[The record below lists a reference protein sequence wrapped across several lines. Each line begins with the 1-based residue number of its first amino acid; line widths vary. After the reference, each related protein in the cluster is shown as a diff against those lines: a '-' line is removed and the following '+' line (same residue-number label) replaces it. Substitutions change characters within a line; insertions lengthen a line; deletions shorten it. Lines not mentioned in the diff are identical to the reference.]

1 LGGNICKVV
10 PNEREKIM
18 AEDEKGPVSRRPVP
32 KSDLDDKDADR
43 LARQESARRAA
54 AERAAQRAAA
64 APKMMAEYTV
74 APNDTLGSVALKY
87 SGNAARDYWM
97 LIYEA
102 NKDVIG
108 DNPNLVRAGTVLQIP
123 ELPEDFKK

>member
-1 LGGNICKVV
+1 
-10 PNEREKIM
+10 M

-32 KSDLDDKDADR
+32 KSDLDDKAGDR

-54 AERAAQRAAA
+54 AERAAQRSAAK
-64 APKMMAEYTV
+64 PKMMAEYKV

-87 SGNAARDYWM
+87 YGNAARDYWM
-97 LIYEA
+97 LIYDA

-108 DNPNLVRAGTVLQIP
+108 DNPNIVRAGTVLQIP